1 MKKLTNSLDPTIV
14 DFNREH
20 KQVEAALDVL
30 SQSSE
35 EGETAT
41 DRLKRESLVA
51 SIPVFNKVR
60 NSSTGKVKRAFLY
73 LLLPLFEGGRICPYV
88 KLGYLTMDTS
98 EDVWEKLRLTLR
110 RYGTSCNDYY
120 YELFPISKFVEVTSL
135 DLFLHYNNF
144 DAYV

>member
-1 MKKLTNSLDPTIV
+1 LDPTIV
-14 DFNREH
+14 DLNRKH

-35 EGETAT
+35 EGETVAVISQ
-41 DRLKRESLVA
+41 REALAASLQ
-51 SIPVFNKVR
+51 VFSKVR
-60 NSSTGKVKRAFLY
+60 NSGTGKVKRAFLY

-120 YELFPISKFVEVTSL
+120 YELFPISNFVAVMSL